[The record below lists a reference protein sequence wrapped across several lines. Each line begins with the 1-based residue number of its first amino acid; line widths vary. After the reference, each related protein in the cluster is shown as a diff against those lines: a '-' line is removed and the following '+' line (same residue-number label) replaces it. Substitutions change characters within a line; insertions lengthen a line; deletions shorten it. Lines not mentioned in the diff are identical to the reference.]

1 MLSPTRRFRPDT
13 PFADLA
19 RIRSLCELSKSTKK
33 IDIAGQGCI
42 GDTTGPQYN
51 RATIQPS
58 FKAQTAALR
67 SIVAIPERPLFLFE
81 ILIGLLGAHSIA
93 AIHGERNEHTCHNRE
108 IECKETP
115 NER

>member
-19 RIRSLCELSKSTKK
+19 RIRSLCELNKSTKK
-33 IDIAGQGCI
+33 IDIDGQGCI
-42 GDTTGPQYN
+42 GDTTEPQYS
-51 RATIQPS
+51 RAL
-58 FKAQTAALR
+58 KAQTAALR
-67 SIVAIPERPLFLFE
+67 SIVAIPKRPLFLFE

-93 AIHGERNEHTCHNRE
+93 TIHGERNQHTCHNRKVKCE
-108 IECKETP
+108 ETP

>member
-1 MLSPTRRFRPDT
+1 MSRIQRRNVAAIHSERSQRTTRRT
-13 PFADLA
+13 P
-19 RIRSLCELSKSTKK
+19 RS
-33 IDIAGQGCI
+33 
-42 GDTTGPQYN
+42 P
-51 RATIQPS
+51 P
-58 FKAQTAALR
+58 R

-93 AIHGERNEHTCHNRE
+93 AIHGERNQHTCHNRE

>member
-33 IDIAGQGCI
+33 TDMTVKGALAIRPGHNTAELQS
-42 GDTTGPQYN
+42 PN
-51 RATIQPS
+51 RSP
-58 FKAQTAALR
+58 R
-67 SIVAIPERPLFLFE
+67 SIVAIPERSLFLFE

-93 AIHGERNEHTCHNRE
+93 TIHGERNQHTCHNRKVKCE
-108 IECKETP
+108 ETP

>member
-1 MLSPTRRFRPDT
+1 MLSPTRHFRPDT

-33 IDIAGQGCI
+33 IDIDGQGRI
-42 GDTTGPQYN
+42 DDTTGPH
-51 RATIQPS
+51 TIQPS
-58 FKAQTAALR
+58 FKAQTATPR
-67 SIVAIPERPLFLFE
+67 SIVAIPERSLFLFE

-93 AIHGERNEHTCHNRE
+93 TIHGERNQHTCHNRE

-115 NER
+115 DER

>member
-33 IDIAGQGCI
+33 TDIDSQGCI
-42 GDTTGPQYN
+42 GDTTGPQYS
-51 RATIQPS
+51 RASKPKPQPP
-58 FKAQTAALR
+58 R

>member
-1 MLSPTRRFRPDT
+1 MSRIQRRNAT
-13 PFADLA
+13 AIHGSAANA
-19 RIRSLCELSKSTKK
+19 RRVVH
-33 IDIAGQGCI
+33 
-42 GDTTGPQYN
+42 
-51 RATIQPS
+51 RATP
-58 FKAQTAALR
+58 R

>member
-33 IDIAGQGCI
+33 IGIDGQRGHWR
-42 GDTTGPQYN
+42 YN

-58 FKAQTAALR
+58 FKAQTATPR
-67 SIVAIPERPLFLFE
+67 SIVAIPERSLFLFE

>member
-33 IDIAGQGCI
+33 TDRQSRVHWRY
-42 GDTTGPQYN
+42 D

-58 FKAQTAALR
+58 FKAQTATPR
-67 SIVAIPERPLFLFE
+67 SIVAIPERSLFLFE
-81 ILIGLLGAHSIA
+81 ILIGLLGAHGIA
-93 AIHGERNEHTCHNRE
+93 AIHGERNQHTCHNRE

>member
-33 IDIAGQGCI
+33 IDIDGQVKG
-42 GDTTGPQYN
+42 
-51 RATIQPS
+51 AIQPS

-67 SIVAIPERPLFLFE
+67 SIVAIPERSLFLFE

-93 AIHGERNEHTCHNRE
+93 TIHGERNQHTCHNRKIKCE
-108 IECKETP
+108 ETP

>member
-33 IDIAGQGCI
+33 IDIDGQGRI

-51 RATIQPS
+51 WATIQPS
-58 FKAQTAALR
+58 FKAQTATPR

-93 AIHGERNEHTCHNRE
+93 TIHRERNQHTCHNRE